1 MTTTAGT
8 TTGTTTAPPALAW
21 STENCQV
28 ARTMAILG
36 ERATI
41 EVLREVFNAVRRFDD
56 MHRHSGVAR
65 QVLSNR
71 LAMLVEEGILRRV
84 PYRPD
89 GARVRHE
96 YRPTAKGFDLYPILS
111 AMADWGAR
119 YAAGPEGP
127 PVEMAHRGCGARVH
141 AVLECEAGHRLDDP
155 RGVAPVPGPGARRL

>member
-1 MTTTAGT
+1 VTVTTSSATN
-8 TTGTTTAPPALAW
+8 APSALEW

-36 ERATI
+36 ERATV
-41 EVLREVFNAVRRFDD
+41 EVLREVFNGVRRFDE

-71 LAMLVEEGILRRV
+71 LAMLVDEGILRRV

-96 YRPTAKGFDLYPILS
+96 YRPTPKGFDLYPILT
-111 AMADWGAR
+111 AMADWGAT
-119 YAAGPEGP
+119 YVAGPEGP
-127 PVEMAHRGCGARVH
+127 SVEMAHRGCGSRVH
-141 AVLECEAGHRLDDP
+141 AVLECESGHRLEDP
-155 RGVAPVPGPGARRL
+155 REVAPVPGPGAIRND

>member
-1 MTTTAGT
+1 VTVTTRTAAT
-8 TTGTTTAPPALAW
+8 LPLALEW
-21 STENCQV
+21 STDNCQV

-41 EVLREVFNAVRRFDD
+41 EVLREVFNGVRRFDD

-71 LAMLVEEGILRRV
+71 LAMLVDEGILRRV
-84 PYRPD
+84 PYRPE

-96 YRPTAKGFDLYPILS
+96 YRPTAKGLDLYPILT

-119 YAAGPEGP
+119 YVVGPEGA
-127 PVEMAHRGCGARVH
+127 PVEMAHRGCGSRVH
-141 AVLECEAGHRLDDP
+141 AVLECESGHRLDDP
-155 RGVAPVPGPGARRL
+155 RDVAPVPGPGATRIS